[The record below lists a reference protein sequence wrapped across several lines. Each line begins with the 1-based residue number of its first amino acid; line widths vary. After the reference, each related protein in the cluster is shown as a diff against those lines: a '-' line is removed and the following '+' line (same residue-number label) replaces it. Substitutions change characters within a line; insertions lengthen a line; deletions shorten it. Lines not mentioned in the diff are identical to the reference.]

1 MKEIVGTFKKHVKT
15 LHLTG
20 VILINAKSVNN
31 VRNKKNKRNNIKFQK
46 MSGNEN
52 YRECTKMLENS
63 RKLLENAGKCK
74 KCQKVLDNS
83 IKRQKMQKNL

>member
-1 MKEIVGTFKKHVKT
+1 
-15 LHLTG
+15 
-20 VILINAKSVNN
+20 
-31 VRNKKNKRNNIKFQK
+31 

-74 KCQKVLDNS
+74 KC
-83 IKRQKMQKNL
+83 

>member
-1 MKEIVGTFKKHVKT
+1 
-15 LHLTG
+15 
-20 VILINAKSVNN
+20 
-31 VRNKKNKRNNIKFQK
+31 

-83 IKRQKMQKNL
+83 IKRQKMQNNL